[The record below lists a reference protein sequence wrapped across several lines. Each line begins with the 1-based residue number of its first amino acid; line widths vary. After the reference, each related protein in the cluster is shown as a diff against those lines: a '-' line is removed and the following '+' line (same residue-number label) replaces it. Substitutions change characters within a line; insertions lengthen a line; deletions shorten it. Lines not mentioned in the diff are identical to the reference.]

1 MITHAGM
8 NDDGMCEEW
17 STDGGDPGCQW
28 PAGVAARIA
37 WTGAVSLSP
46 QQIVP
51 RLRDAIKQVLTEE
64 SYKQNALR
72 LQAATLRA
80 GGVTRAADIIEQ
92 AIFTGKPVL
101 AQTQQ

>member
-1 MITHAGM
+1 MEYRWWRSRLPMTSRGSSADSGQEQVRFL
-8 NDDGMCEEW
+8 NK
-17 STDGGDPGCQW
+17 
-28 PAGVAARIA
+28 
-37 WTGAVSLSP
+37 LN
-46 QQIVP
+46 VP

-92 AIFTGKPVL
+92 AIFTGKP